1 VLLLAYWA
9 LNLPFL
15 GISLAQLIWQ
25 YPEHRNVTLR
35 LLEPLGAAEEETGRQ
50 EDPDGSH
57 PEREDPDRDASGVSI
72 ALNDL
77 HVKAGGH
84 VILRNLTLRV
94 KPGEHVAVVG
104 PSGAGKSTLF
114 GVLLGWHRPAG
125 GTVLVDDATL
135 LDGRLSKLR
144 SETAWVDPAVQIW
157 NDTLLNNLRYGN
169 HDVSEPRLAMVLR
182 QADLRQL
189 LETLPEGQEASLGE
203 GGGLVSGGE
212 GQRVRL
218 GRAMLRSGIRLVLLD
233 EPFRGLD
240 PNERAHLLERCREFW
255 RAATLLCVTHD
266 IAETQS
272 FDRVLVMTD
281 GTILEDGSPQ
291 SLARDE
297 RSVYRRMLDAETEV
311 NALWSS
317 PSWRAVNLQGGTIV
331 EP

>member
-1 VLLLAYWA
+1 LLAYWS

-15 GISLAQLIWQ
+15 GISLARLIWQ

-35 LLEPLGAAEEETGRQ
+35 LLEPLGAPEEETGDH
-50 EDPDGSH
+50 EDARRDETQPAH
-57 PEREDPDRDASGVSI
+57 PDRHRNASGVSI

-84 VILRNLTLRV
+84 TILRNVTLSV
-94 KPGEHVAVVG
+94 KPGEHMAVVG
-104 PSGAGKSTLF
+104 PSGAGKSSLL
-114 GVLLGWHRPAG
+114 GVLLGWHRAAS

-135 LDGRLSKLR
+135 EDGRLSNLR

-157 NDTLLNNLRYGN
+157 NDSLLNNLRYGN
-169 HDVSEPRLAMVLR
+169 EVGSELQLATALQ
-182 QADLRQL
+182 QADLLRV
-189 LETLPEGQEASLGE
+189 LESLPEGHQTPLGE

-218 GRAMLRSGIRLVLLD
+218 GRAMLRSGVRLVLLD

-240 PNERAHLLERCREFW
+240 PKQRADLLEQCREFW
-255 RAATLLCVTHD
+255 KAATLHCVTHD
-266 IAETQS
+266 VAETRS
-272 FDRVLVMTD
+272 FDRVLVMSH
-281 GTILEDGSPQ
+281 GTILEDDFPQ
-291 SLARDE
+291 FLARDE

-317 PSWRAVNLQGGTIV
+317 PNWRAVNLQGGAIA